1 MEWTPV
7 ERLGLHFNARG
18 PAPLTPSVKHT
29 MRTTPLITL
38 GVLLTAPEFSAAGQ
52 NIPTNWLTI
61 ERSAF
66 SVPVPPDMTNQPLQE
81 AGTSTIQGCVSS
93 NIVLTFAYYSDPGGT
108 LRERPLDA
116 PGYKRTITAIGGHA
130 AEIKS
135 YHIIAS
141 NVFLAEGK
149 SNVIRLYAPKVG
161 KDGSNSLNIVT
172 YCHSEADYAISQGIF
187 ESIRFKKE

>member
-1 MEWTPV
+1 
-7 ERLGLHFNARG
+7 
-18 PAPLTPSVKHT
+18 
-29 MRTTPLITL
+29 MRTWPLITL
-38 GVLLTAPEFSAAGQ
+38 GVRLTALALSAAGQ

-61 ERSAF
+61 ECSAF
-66 SVPVPPDMTNQPLQE
+66 SFRVPPDMTNQPLQE
-81 AGTSTIQGCVSS
+81 AGTSIIQGCVSS

-108 LRERPLDA
+108 LIDRPVDV

-135 YHIIAS
+135 YHIIGS

-161 KDGSNSLNIVT
+161 KDGSDTLNMVT
-172 YCHSEADYAISQGIF
+172 YCHSEADYAISQRIF
-187 ESIRFKKE
+187 QSIRFKK